1 MRRLEP
7 SMNSATP
14 IEMTPSERAARAVW
28 DPLRDPSVDR
38 ARRAAAARRRGL
50 LQGAIGFAAAA
61 LLAWRFGRVP
71 AAIAAGI
78 ATVMGRLALVS
89 PLGGLARVDRG
100 VARFAGWVGTAVSWL
115 LMTPLY
121 YLVLTPLGL
130 ALRARRK
137 LRIRRGPD
145 PRATTYWTELPPK
158 PAGTEPYE
166 RQF

>member
-1 MRRLEP
+1 
-7 SMNSATP
+7 
-14 IEMTPSERAARAVW
+14 MTPSARAARAVW

-38 ARRAAAARRRGL
+38 PRQAAVARRRGL
-50 LQGAIGFAAAA
+50 LQAAIGFAAAA
-61 LLAWRFGRVP
+61 LIAWRFGRAP
-71 AAIAAGI
+71 AAIAAGV
-78 ATVMGRLALVS
+78 ATVVGLLALVS
-89 PLGGLARVDRG
+89 PLGGLARVDRAVG
-100 VARFAGWVGTAVSWL
+100 RFAGWVGTAVGWL

-130 ALRARRK
+130 VLRARRK
-137 LRIRRGPD
+137 LRLRRRPD